1 MILVDSSAWVEFL
14 RATGS
19 PAHQK
24 LRAALQGNVDLA
36 CTDVIVMEILAG
48 ARDDADRDR
57 LRRLLYG
64 QEFLAVDGPA
74 DYEQAAEIYR
84 LCRSGGETPR
94 KLSDCLIASV
104 AIRNQAELLCQD
116 ADFLAIA
123 RHAPLKLVRRPTEPA
138 PIRPG

>member
-19 PAHQK
+19 PAHLQVRSA
-24 LRAALQGNVDLA
+24 LRGGTDLA

-64 QEFLAVDGPA
+64 LEFLPVEGPA
-74 DYEQAAEIYR
+74 DYENAAELYR
-84 LCRSGGETPR
+84 LCRRGGETPR
-94 KLSDCLIASV
+94 KLSDCLIAAV
-104 AIRNQAELLCQD
+104 AIRSDAELLCED

-123 RHAPLKLVRRPTEPA
+123 RHAPLRLAALT
-138 PIRPG
+138 

>member
-1 MILVDSSAWVEFL
+1 VILVDSSAWVEFL

-19 PAHQK
+19 PAH
-24 LRAALQGNVDLA
+24 LRLRFALQEGAELA
-36 CTDVIVMEILAG
+36 CTDVVVMEILAG

-74 DYEQAAEIYR
+74 DYERAAELYR

-94 KLSDCLIASV
+94 KLSDCLIAAV
-104 AIRNQAELLCQD
+104 AIRNDAELLCVD
-116 ADFLAIA
+116 ADFRVIA
-123 RHAPLKLVRRPTEPA
+123 RHSVLRLASRS
-138 PIRPG
+138 

>member
-1 MILVDSSAWVEFL
+1 VILVDSSAWVEFL

-19 PAHQK
+19 AAHLC
-24 LRAALQGNVDLA
+24 LRAALGDGEDLA

-64 QEFLAVDGPA
+64 LDFLPVEGPA
-74 DYEQAAEIYR
+74 DYENAAELYR
-84 LCRSGGETPR
+84 LCRRGGETPG
-94 KLSDCLIASV
+94 KLSDCLIAAV
-104 AIRNQAELLCQD
+104 AIRSDAELLCED

-123 RHAPLKLVRRPTEPA
+123 RHAPLRLAALT
-138 PIRPG
+138 